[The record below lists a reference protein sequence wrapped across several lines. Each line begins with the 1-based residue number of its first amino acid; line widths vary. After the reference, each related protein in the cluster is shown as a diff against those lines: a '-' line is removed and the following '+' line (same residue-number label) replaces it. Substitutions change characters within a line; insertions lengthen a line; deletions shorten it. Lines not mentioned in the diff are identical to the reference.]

1 MLGWRRVP
9 AAKRLVNMRILLG
22 WELGAGL
29 GHVNRLKVV
38 ADRLRADGAEI
49 SVALQDLRRAD
60 IFTDAGY
67 SVVQGPVWKMPTDPA
82 LRKIPTHSFADVL
95 KIIGL
100 ANDQALAARIDGWR
114 GLFDLARPDLVIGDF
129 APALTLAARGR
140 RPMISVG
147 NGYMTPPAGR
157 AMPPIR
163 PWVKDRDLPATSRAA
178 ETELLALVNRVA
190 AAKGAPTLNFLAD
203 LFNGDRTFVVTASI
217 TDPYRAYREA
227 PTLLPFN
234 MPRGIHP
241 RPLAD
246 RRPKGVFLYLPS
258 GHPAVRN
265 IVYGLRGAGL
275 DCDAYL
281 SDLPAASIEKL
292 TGPGFRVH
300 ARPVSFA
307 KMLPEVR
314 LVVHYAGLSTA
325 IAAAKAGTP
334 QLIAPWNLE
343 HAVTARGVADA
354 VGARLIADDAST
366 AVVGKTARAMI
377 DDDRLA
383 ARALAGADMFPDHD
397 PAPTLDRI
405 AAACKEL
412 AG

>member
-1 MLGWRRVP
+1 
-9 AAKRLVNMRILLG
+9 
-22 WELGAGL
+22 
-29 GHVNRLKVV
+29 
-38 ADRLRADGAEI
+38 
-49 SVALQDLRRAD
+49 
-60 IFTDAGY
+60 
-67 SVVQGPVWKMPTDPA
+67 
-82 LRKIPTHSFADVL
+82 
-95 KIIGL
+95 
-100 ANDQALAARIDGWR
+100 
-114 GLFDLARPDLVIGDF
+114 
-129 APALTLAARGR
+129 
-140 RPMISVG
+140 
-147 NGYMTPPAGR
+147 
-157 AMPPIR
+157 
-163 PWVKDRDLPATSRAA
+163 
-178 ETELLALVNRVA
+178 
-190 AAKGAPTLNFLAD
+190 
-203 LFNGDRTFVVTASI
+203 VVTASI